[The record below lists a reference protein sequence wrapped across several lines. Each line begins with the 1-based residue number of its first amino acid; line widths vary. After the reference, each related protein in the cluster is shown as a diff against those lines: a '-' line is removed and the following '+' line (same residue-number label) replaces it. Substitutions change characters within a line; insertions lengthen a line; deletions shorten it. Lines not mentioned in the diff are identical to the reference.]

1 MYMVCVIMMLLIM
14 FVVILNK
21 SIVEVK
27 VELVEYIDIIGIVDI
42 CWKLVKSFFGMFF
55 SFNIRSE
62 DV

>member
-42 CWKLVKSFFGMFF
+42 CWKFVKSFFGMFF
-55 SFNIRSE
+55 SFYIRSE
-62 DV
+62 DM